1 MDYSTFGTMLEDV
14 LHHKRME
21 RRQLAELMEVHPSNV
36 SRYIKLDKA
45 TNDLIDR
52 VSSALQ
58 IDIWTTDQ
66 GYVWVDKS
74 AKVEALNTVN
84 EAPAEYITQSNEHLE
99 KAKALVK
106 KRLHD
111 AIVEAC
117 MQTPEQYRPDVFK
130 YFLQY
135 QDNSPL

>member
-1 MDYSTFGTMLEDV
+1 MDYLTFGNMLEDV
-14 LHHKRME
+14 LHYKKME

-45 TNDLIDR
+45 TNYLNNR

-66 GYVWVDKS
+66 GYIWVDKL
-74 AKVEALNTVN
+74 AKVEALAQSN
-84 EAPAEYITQSNEHLE
+84 ESIRLYTTQSNEHLE

-117 MQTPEQYRPDVFK
+117 MKTPEKYRPEVFK

-135 QDNSPL
+135 QDSSQL